1 MEKEFIENALNVMK
15 FNIVDEEKD
24 LIQFVPMREYRV
36 ANDEKPL
43 LLTINLQSCIA
54 LVAYTKGF
62 SFLAHMNCNK
72 GNWNEDFNVGEEN
85 NIISCKRVEDL
96 YNEIIKNKDKITEP
110 ISIGLVLGVTPL
122 EKDYASR
129 QVLERDLTSL
139 FERLSANNAFAV
151 RLPDISSFSFI
162 LNSRSGEIMHDG
174 VENKN
179 KVTSIKRGKRT
190 TNRDEIIR

>member
-15 FNIVDEEKD
+15 INISDEEKD

-36 ANDEKPL
+36 ASEKKPL
-43 LLTINLQSCIA
+43 LLTVNLQTCIA

-72 GNWNEDFNVGEEN
+72 GNWARDFVVDGEN
-85 NIISCKRVEDL
+85 NVTGCKKVEEL
-96 YNEIIKNKDKITEP
+96 HNEIIKNKEKITEP

-122 EKDYASR
+122 EKEYTSR
-129 QVLERDLTSL
+129 QVLEKDLRTL
-139 FERLSANNAFAV
+139 FDRLSDNNVLAV

-162 LNSRSGEIMHDG
+162 LDSRNGDLIHDG
-174 VENKN
+174 VENNN
-179 KVTSIKRGKRT
+179 KVTRIKLSRNKGIHDI
-190 TNRDEIIR
+190 NR

>member
-15 FNIVDEEKD
+15 FNISDEEKD

-36 ANDEKPL
+36 ASEKKPL
-43 LLTINLQSCIA
+43 LLTVNLQTCIA

-72 GNWNEDFNVGEEN
+72 GNWARDFVVDGEN
-85 NIISCKRVEDL
+85 NVTGCKKVEEL
-96 YNEIIKNKDKITEP
+96 HNEIIKNKEKITEP

-129 QVLERDLTSL
+129 QVLEKDLRTL
-139 FERLSANNAFAV
+139 FDRLSDNNVLAV

-162 LNSRSGEIMHDG
+162 LDARNGDLIHDG
-174 VENKN
+174 VENNN
-179 KVTSIKRGKRT
+179 KVTRIKLSRNKGIHDI
-190 TNRDEIIR
+190 NR

>member
-15 FNIVDEEKD
+15 FNISDEEKD

-36 ANDEKPL
+36 ASEERPL
-43 LLTINLQSCIA
+43 LLTVNLQTCIA

-72 GNWNEDFNVGEEN
+72 GNWARDFVVDEDNNVTGCKKVEE
-85 NIISCKRVEDL
+85 L
-96 YNEIIKNKDKITEP
+96 HNEIIKNKGKITEP
-110 ISIGLVLGVTPL
+110 LSIVLVLGVTPL

-129 QVLERDLTSL
+129 QVLEKDLRTL
-139 FERLSANNAFAV
+139 FDRLSDNNVLAV

-162 LNSRSGEIMHDG
+162 LDARNGDLIHDG
-174 VENKN
+174 VENNN
-179 KVTSIKRGKRT
+179 KVTRIKLSRNKGIHDI
-190 TNRDEIIR
+190 NR